1 MEPKTRWRKCSFT
14 EQVQSCLAILW
25 EIHSE
30 FGERKD
36 EEVMTSSAPAV
47 GWSEGSGHGPKR
59 PESHPMCSG
68 EERGKTHIRK
78 GHEWEAPGSKEFQ
91 HEFCFVYPLV
101 KLFVTSIIHR
111 KWDHFS
117 LGMSN

>member
-47 GWSEGSGHGPKR
+47 GWSEGSSHGPKR

-68 EERGKTHIRK
+68 EERERLTLGRDMNGK
-78 GHEWEAPGSKEFQ
+78 
-91 HEFCFVYPLV
+91 PLV
-101 KLFVTSIIHR
+101 QRSFSMSFALFT
-111 KWDHFS
+111 
-117 LGMSN
+117 LL